1 MKIRESNIND
11 INQITSLMLQVAEIH
26 FDARKDIFKEKSIKQ
41 IKSELKERFENN
53 ENKHKVEPYIK
64 VPKTDK
70 ARVWH
75 LYLQS
80 AEHPV
85 RFTELHLCRLVRHWT
100 GRWNFANKIW
110 LQS

>member
-1 MKIRESNIND
+1 MSEYAPVIILILETMMRGQEVLALTMDDIDLEKNIITIRSTVS
-11 INQITSLMLQVAEIH
+11 Q
-26 FDARKDIFKEKSIKQ
+26 
-41 IKSELKERFENN
+41 RFENN